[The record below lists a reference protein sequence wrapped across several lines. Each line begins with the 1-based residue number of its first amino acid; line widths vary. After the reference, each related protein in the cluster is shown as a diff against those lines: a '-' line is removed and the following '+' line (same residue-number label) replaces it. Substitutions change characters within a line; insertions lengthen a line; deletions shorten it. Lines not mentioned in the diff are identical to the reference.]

1 MVPCLDSLLP
11 VPLKFGVRFLVGWKI
26 FTPSRG
32 SLTSAPSNSPVFL
45 FELFSVF
52 GVSLFSVSRG
62 GKLIC
67 VLSCRLGSQRLLF
80 GVLPQ
85 ALSFPQGVTP
95 FGLGRLAGLPV
106 LFCSL
111 RLFQFACLYGKRLV
125 TTRFGSKILMSTIIS
140 LGVFCRDLLSFC
152 FFLLL
157 MSHFVFSL

>member
-1 MVPCLDSLLP
+1 MPD
-11 VPLKFGVRFLVGWKI
+11 PLKYGVRVLVGWKI
-26 FTPSRG
+26 FIPSRG
-32 SLTSAPSNSPVFL
+32 EFDFDSFKLPSVFL

-85 ALSFPQGVTP
+85 ALSFPRGFTP
-95 FGLGRLAGLPV
+95 FGLGRLAGFPV
-106 LFCSL
+106 LLLL

-125 TTRFGSKILMSTIIS
+125 TLRFESKILMSTIIS
-140 LGVFCRDLLSFC
+140 
-152 FFLLL
+152 
-157 MSHFVFSL
+157 